1 MTYSILQWMLF
12 FYIYCFVGWIWE
24 TIYVSVRLG
33 HWVNRGFMHG
43 PFLPIYGAGF
53 TGMVML
59 TSAIR
64 GMYVVEFIV
73 GMIGATIM
81 EYYTGMIMEKL
92 FKVRYWDYSNCKF
105 NVKGYICLKASVC
118 WGFFAILGPEV
129 IHPFFEN
136 LVLKISQTPLE
147 IIVLIL
153 TAYVAADFSESFKE
167 ALDFK
172 EVLANITASNE
183 EIARIE
189 KGVQAISE
197 FVNGDLKEKSEAGL
211 KKINTTITDGMHM
224 YERTTEQLSEL
235 KNKLS
240 DTLEKVKQLPGEIKL
255 PDSETF
261 TNLKEQVEEYRHK
274 ISSEEKARAFLKE
287 RRSVKKS
294 YRIIKRNPEVF
305 SKEYQGALEELKK
318 EISNRFK

>member
-1 MTYSILQWMLF
+1 M
-12 FYIYCFVGWIWE
+12 
-24 TIYVSVRLG
+24 
-33 HWVNRGFMHG
+33 N
-43 PFLPIYGAGF
+43 
-53 TGMVML
+53 
-59 TSAIR
+59 
-64 GMYVVEFIV
+64 
-73 GMIGATIM
+73 
-81 EYYTGMIMEKL
+81 
-92 FKVRYWDYSNCKF
+92 
-105 NVKGYICLKASVC
+105 
-118 WGFFAILGPEV
+118 
-129 IHPFFEN
+129 
-136 LVLKISQTPLE
+136 
-147 IIVLIL
+147 
-153 TAYVAADFSESFKE
+153 AYVAADFSESFKE

-183 EIARIE
+183 EIAKIE

-240 DTLEKVKQLPGEIKL
+240 DTLEKVKQLPGEIRL

-261 TNLKEQVEEYRHK
+261 ANLKEQVEEYRHK